1 MKKITLLLGLLAVSI
16 TSLFAQVPLATEYV
30 MLQAFY
36 WNSHSETRW
45 VQLTSQANEIGTTFD
60 LVWLPPASAAEG
72 GNYANMGYHPWKW
85 SDLSSSWGNRSELTT
100 LINSLHAH
108 DCKVIADIVINHRAG
123 NSTQGDFPTDY
134 FGDYGNH
141 QIPNSCVTKD
151 DEHSTGAA
159 TDYDYNWNV
168 SGDYWGGYGPAR
180 DLAHSRNEVR
190 TAVKAYLKWLK
201 NVIGFDGWRYDLVKG
216 YDPKY
221 NAEYNTDSQASF
233 SVGEYYQSN
242 YDALAGWVNGTNKK
256 STVFD
261 FCFKQA
267 IYNWGGGTDYSKLV
281 WQDVQKIDRPAG
293 LIHSPEMRQYA
304 VTFIDNHD
312 TAEPHE
318 KPWQYNGNIEQAN
331 AIMLAAP
338 GIPCVFWKH
347 WKSHKDAIKKMIAA
361 RKSVGLHSNSDVKVT
376 SKNGY
381 YESVGEGKNGSLIC
395 RVGSWTGTP
404 AGYEVACSG
413 NGWAYYTKGG
423 KPIPVGPVVTMNPAG
438 GYVGANGKVTLTATK
453 GTIYYTTNGTTPSA
467 SSTKYT
473 GPITITTNNT
483 TIKAIAIDGTTKSSV
498 VSGTFLTEKPAGL
511 TVEFK
516 APAGW
521 ATVNLYAW
529 AEGEPD
535 LLGKWPGKA
544 ISKSGD
550 YYTYTITE
558 TDTRPLNIIFNDGT
572 NQTADITS
580 VSADACYDGTNPSGK
595 DAKGYIIPGNC
606 SGTPI
611 PPVPPVPGD
620 KITLKVKASS
630 LPWGNTCYVHAWNG
644 AEVEGGTNVNY
655 TGAWP
660 GQAMTLDNDGYYT
673 YTLQQDM
680 VYALFNDGKA
690 SNGQQTDDIQRI
702 TASTCYEISSDTHP
716 NMMQKEVYT
725 AIETDC
731 PTTGIDDIYATNVAI
746 YPNPTSGKAIIAS
759 DKEVKYVSISN
770 LSGWTVAASTSNEI
784 DLSGL
789 ASAMYLVNIEFND
802 GSMAVSKVIK
812 K

>member
-1 MKKITLLLGLLAVSI
+1 
-16 TSLFAQVPLATEYV
+16 
-30 MLQAFY
+30 
-36 WNSHSETRW
+36 
-45 VQLTSQANEIGTTFD
+45 
-60 LVWLPPASAAEG
+60 
-72 GNYANMGYHPWKW
+72 
-85 SDLSSSWGNRSELTT
+85 
-100 LINSLHAH
+100 
-108 DCKVIADIVINHRAG
+108 
-123 NSTQGDFPTDY
+123 
-134 FGDYGNH
+134 
-141 QIPNSCVTKD
+141 
-151 DEHSTGAA
+151 
-159 TDYDYNWNV
+159 
-168 SGDYWGGYGPAR
+168 
-180 DLAHSRNEVR
+180 
-190 TAVKAYLKWLK
+190 AYLKWMK
-201 NVIGFDGWRYDLVKG
+201 GEMGYDGWRYDLVKG
-216 YDPKY
+216 YLGKY
-221 NAEYNTDSQASF
+221 TKMYNNAAGAYL
-233 SVGEYYQSN
+233 SVGEYWEDS
-242 YDALAGWVNGTNKK
+242 YDDIKK
-256 STVFD
+256 WIQDTGYSSMAFD
-261 FCFKQA
+261 FPFKYA
-267 IYNWGGGTDYSKLV
+267 INNWGGGTDYNRLV
-281 WQDVQKIDRPAG
+281 WAENRVAG
-293 LIHSPEMRQYA
+293 LAHSAEMRQYA
-304 VTFIDNHD
+304 ITFIDNHD
-312 TAEPHE
+312 TASPHDNPQEYYGDKE
-318 KPWQYNGNIEQAN
+318 KAN
-331 AIMLAAP
+331 AIMLANA
-338 GIPCVFWKH
+338 GIPCVFWPH
-347 WKSHKDAIKKMIAA
+347 WVNHKAAIKKMIAA
-361 RKSVGLHSNSDVKVT
+361 RKSAGIHSNSEVKVT
-376 SKNGY
+376 CKNGY
-381 YESVGEGKNGSLIC
+381 FESVAEGKNGTLIC
-395 RVGSWTGTP
+395 RVGSWSGTP

-413 NGWAYYTKGG
+413 NGWAYYIKGG

-438 GYVGANGKVTLTATK
+438 GYVGANGKVTLTTTK

-473 GPITITTNNT
+473 GPITITANNT

-521 ATVNLYAW
+521 TTVNLYAW

-611 PPVPPVPGD
+611 PPVPPIPGGS
-620 KITLKVKASS
+620 ITLKVKASS

-660 GQAMTLDNDGYYT
+660 GQAMTLGNDGYYT

-690 SNGQQTDDIQRI
+690 SNGQQTDDVQRI

-802 GSMAVSKVIK
+802 GSMAVSKIIK